1 MKPTAL
7 SMQVQRVCH
16 DTLPQFISFSLGKER
31 RTMRPNRSIP
41 DTTVIPELA
50 YNDVVTAAKWLCDTF
65 GFQKRLQIGSH
76 RIQLLVGTGAIV
88 VTERAPSLRQVDF
101 AHSVL
106 VRVENVDQ
114 HCTTAMAA
122 GARIIRQPQSY
133 PFGEKQY
140 TVEDFEGHIWT
151 FSQTIDDID
160 PASWGGILHRQ

>member
-1 MKPTAL
+1 
-7 SMQVQRVCH
+7 
-16 DTLPQFISFSLGKER
+16 
-31 RTMRPNRSIP
+31 MRPNRSIP
-41 DTTVIPELA
+41 DATVIPELA
-50 YNDVVTAAKWLCDTF
+50 YSDVITAAKWLCDTF
-65 GFQKRLQIGSH
+65 GFQKRLQIGNH

-88 VTERAPSLRQVDF
+88 VTERAASLRQVDF

-114 HCTTAMAA
+114 HYATAMAA

-133 PFGEKQY
+133 PFGERQY

>member
-1 MKPTAL
+1 
-7 SMQVQRVCH
+7 
-16 DTLPQFISFSLGKER
+16 
-31 RTMRPNRSIP
+31 
-41 DTTVIPELA
+41 
-50 YNDVVTAAKWLCDTF
+50 
-65 GFQKRLQIGSH
+65 
-76 RIQLLVGTGAIV
+76 
-88 VTERAPSLRQVDF
+88 
-101 AHSVL
+101 L

-133 PFGEKQY
+133 PFGERQY